1 MADSFLST
9 SLRQFIYLGVAPSTR
24 QTYTSG
30 INSYLQFCSQ
40 FNITPYPAS
49 SLTLQFFC
57 THLAQHVSYK
67 SIKVYL
73 AGIRLAH
80 LELGYSDPTSSE
92 PLRLVVRGIRRLQ
105 GDSTSLR
112 RLPVTID
119 LLQTLKQQIRISNFS
134 PVEQRLLWAAFTTAF
149 YGFLRVS
156 EFTSSTSDS
165 ATLQWSDIT
174 LSSNTVSIRLRQSKT
189 DPFRKGQTLSISA
202 TNTSTCPVR
211 ALLQYREMI
220 PTALRS
226 GPLFAA
232 GRFSHCHVPLYRIPS
247 AAYYSKLVTIRSYT
261 PAIAFVSER
270 PQPQLQQVYHLGLSR
285 H

>member
-57 THLAQHVSYK
+57 THLAQHISYK

-73 AGIRLAH
+73 AGIPLAH
-80 LELGYSDPTSSE
+80 VELGYSDPTSSE
-92 PLRLVVRGIRRLQ
+92 PLRLVVRDIRRLQ

-119 LLQTLKQQIRISNFS
+119 LLRTLKQQIRISNFS
-134 PVEQRLLWAAFTTAF
+134 PVKQRLLWAAFTTAF

-165 ATLQWSDIT
+165 ATLQWSVSHYHQT
-174 LSSNTVSIRLRQSKT
+174 LSIRLRNQRLIHFARNKLYLFLPPT
-189 DPFRKGQTLSISA
+189 H
-202 TNTSTCPVR
+202 
-211 ALLQYREMI
+211 LLI
-220 PTALRS
+220 LC
-226 GPLFAA
+226 G
-232 GRFSHCHVPLYRIPS
+232 HCSNIE
-247 AAYYSKLVTIRSYT
+247 K
-261 PAIAFVSER
+261 
-270 PQPQLQQVYHLGLSR
+270 
-285 H
+285 